1 MPPIHHRDP
10 GVIGLLGEPVSSSR
24 PYFGLIVDGLHS
36 HPNTVRIA
44 YSAHKDGCIVV
55 TDAQSPLDPALED
68 GIHDWRPGVVFRKK
82 GDAVYAIY
90 DGVPG
95 ETLAGRCVLGLGLG

>member
-1 MPPIHHRDP
+1 MVSANASAMPPIHHRDP
-10 GVIGLLGEPVSSSR
+10 GVIGLLGHPLPSSR

-44 YSAHKDGCIVV
+44 YSAHKDGCVVV
-55 TDAQSPLDPALED
+55 TDAQSPLDPKLED
-68 GIHDWRPGVVFRKK
+68 GMHNWRPGVRFRKT
-82 GDAVYAIY
+82 GDAVYAVY

-95 ETLAGRCVLGLGLG
+95 ETLAGR